1 MAALGIIIFVREI
14 HPQRLELLVVL
25 REMHVGKKM
34 HEIEANI
41 AAHRYLPFR
50 FTHEAGPGGPAAS
63 PALGNV
69 TLHAS
74 RPRASSRVLRKLF
87 CFFSFSLSSL

>member
-1 MAALGIIIFVREI
+1 
-14 HPQRLELLVVL
+14 
-25 REMHVGKKM
+25 M
-34 HEIEANI
+34 HEIEASI

-63 PALGNV
+63 PAFGNV
-69 TLHAS
+69 TLHPS

-87 CFFSFSLSSL
+87 CFFSFSPSSL